1 MILKRE
7 MFLTLKDEIK
17 NEVCCS
23 IPNDCNITEID
34 SYAFCDWESLQYV
47 YIPNNILL
55 VKKDAF
61 NWNKIKIIFADI
73 ETTTFED
80 VLDNVSILPICGNEY
95 SLFMMLK
102 EVLEIKKQLNF
113 DPNIIMEKD
122 KKLNDM
128 LKKYLENSNLREGK
142 INKEQKILQEK
153 INMLEDYKQQ
163 SNNIIEG
170 ILNKIQETIDIMSN
184 KKIEEIKLV
193 YLSIKNQL
201 EELKFIFEKCNDIK
215 EMLENVQKNII
226 KELDQYK
233 IEIINNFN
241 LEYEQRKN
249 IIIDKIIKDA
259 TEKLIEKNPY
269 KNLIININD
278 VKKNFLPKELFH
290 KDFQK
295 VLQLVYSKKPI
306 LLKGPA
312 GSGKNVIIEQ
322 IAKALNLQFYY
333 CNDVTDEYKI
343 MGFVDANGKFI
354 ETQFFKAFTNGG
366 IMFIDEIDNSNPS
379 ALLAI
384 NAAIGTGYNHYM
396 AFPDGNFYQ
405 AHKDFHLVAAA
416 NTFGTG
422 ADMIYSG
429 RQALDGA
436 SLNRFIPVVIDYDK
450 ELERN
455 LINHKE
461 ILELYWQVRNII
473 QDNTIRHVISTR
485 NIKNASDLLDM
496 NCFNLNDIFEWTI
509 VQGLDQN
516 DLSIISARIITNDLY
531 SRKFLEYIKDK
542 YQLESKKVEN
552 SYQDRRYQRNHNFND
567 EFYNEDDQEEEK
579 FYARYGR

>member
-7 MFLTLKDEIK
+7 MFLSLKDDIK
-17 NEVCCS
+17 NEICCS
-23 IPNDCNITEID
+23 IPNDYNITEID
-34 SYAFCDWESLQYV
+34 SYTFYDWENLQYV

-61 NWNKIKIIFADI
+61 NWDKVKVIFVDVKI
-73 ETTTFED
+73 TTFED

-95 SLFMMLK
+95 SLFIMLK

-113 DPNIIMEKD
+113 DPDIIVEKD
-122 KKLNDM
+122 NKLNDM
-128 LKKYLENSNLREGK
+128 LKKYLDSSNLREEK
-142 INKEQKILQEK
+142 INKEQEKLQEK
-153 INMLEDYKQQ
+153 IKILENYKQQ
-163 SNNIIEG
+163 TSDIIEE
-170 ILNKIQETIDIMSN
+170 ILNKIQESVDAMSN
-184 KKIEEIKLV
+184 KKIEEVKDV
-193 YLSIKNQL
+193 YLNIKNQL
-201 EELKFIFEKCNDIK
+201 EELKSILGRCNDTK
-215 EMLENVQKNII
+215 QLLENI
-226 KELDQYK
+226 KKDLTVAIEKYK
-233 IEIINNFN
+233 TEVINKLN
-241 LEYEQRKN
+241 LEYDQRKATMV
-249 IIIDKIIKDA
+249 DKIVADA
-259 TEKLIEKNPY
+259 TEKIIQKNPY
-269 KNLIININD
+269 KNLTININD

-295 VLQLVYSKKPI
+295 ILQLVYSKKPI

-322 IAKALNLQFYY
+322 IAKALKLQFYY

-343 MGFVDANGKFI
+343 MGFVDANGRYI

-436 SLNRFIPVVIDYDK
+436 SLNRFIPVVVDYDK

-455 LINHKE
+455 LIGHKE
-461 ILELYWQVRNII
+461 ILELYWQIRNII
-473 QDNTIRHVISTR
+473 QSNTIRHVISIR
-485 NIKNASDLLDM
+485 NIKSASDLLDM
-496 NCFNLNDIFEWTI
+496 NCFDLNDIFEWTI
-509 VQGLDQN
+509 IQGLDQN
-516 DLSIISARIITNDLY
+516 DSSIISARIIAKDLY
-531 SRKFLEYIKDK
+531 SSKFLEYIKNK
-542 YQLESKKVEN
+542 YQLQSKKVEN
-552 SYQDRRYQRNHNFND
+552 PYQGSQYQDNQYFEENFYD
-567 EFYNEDDQEEEK
+567 EESHGEDK
-579 FYARYGR
+579 FYARFR